1 MSLGQ
6 YLPDWLAWMQLDC
19 PVLAAPALAG
29 TIDDEG
35 VVVSEQGQSLI
46 AETDELSLVAVLS
59 NN

>member
-6 YLPDWLAWMQLDC
+6 YLPDRLAWKQLDC

-29 TIDDEG
+29 TIDDDG
-35 VVVSEQGQSLI
+35 VVVSDQGPALI
-46 AETDELSLVAVLS
+46 AETDELAAVAVLS